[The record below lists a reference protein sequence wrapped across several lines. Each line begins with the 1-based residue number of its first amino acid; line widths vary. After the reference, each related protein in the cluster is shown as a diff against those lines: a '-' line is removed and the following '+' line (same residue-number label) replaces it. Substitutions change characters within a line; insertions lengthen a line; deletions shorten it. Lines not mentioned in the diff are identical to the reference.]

1 MDPTAEDLQVKG
13 RDHVGSEVQLSVTD
27 TPFSPVHKASDDR
40 VSPASLCYGHCRA
53 TIDSKHPPH

>member
-27 TPFSPVHKASDDR
+27 TPFSPVHKASDD
-40 VSPASLCYGHCRA
+40 SFPCIPLLQAL
-53 TIDSKHPPH
+53 